1 MADIDYDELYN
12 TYTNLGYNP
21 ARAASYTAY
30 AYLTGNKI
38 PTTRQYTQ
46 EEWYKNSAPDY
57 YSVIKTPSN
66 PDDPLKDYTSR
77 IASAK
82 SPKDV
87 FAIAYDAA
95 GQLNRPDSVF
105 KDVADYRQ
113 YLMGLYNQKSQ
124 AETKFK
130 QQTQKFT
137 PKVEGLPSVTARYGV
152 ADDTITKGK
161 VTRQII
167 AFKPA
172 TDYVNSKVA
181 SWTKALKKGTDY
193 NTAAELASL
202 TTQYRTALTKAVNE
216 KLLTSARTPFVDAAY
231 KRATGGK

>member
-137 PKVEGLPSVTARYGV
+137 PKVEGLPSV
-152 ADDTITKGK
+152 
-161 VTRQII
+161 
-167 AFKPA
+167 KPA